1 MGFGGIGLYGFRGLR
16 VEGLGFTGS
25 RVFGFRESLQRC
37 KGTTKELSI
46 FGRQRRSEPWFEP
59 LRLRGT
65 SWFRVEG
72 LGLGVRLYTPRAW

>member
-1 MGFGGIGLYGFRGLR
+1 MQRHDER
-16 VEGLGFTGS
+16 VEHL
-25 RVFGFRESLQRC
+25 R
-37 KGTTKELSI
+37 
-46 FGRQRRSEPWFEP
+46 RQRRSEPWFEP